1 MCVIIR
7 CDYYDY
13 FFNKKEQMK
22 LRNIVLAAF
31 VVVMGISSASAQLNI
46 LNSTTPEDIGIKTLD
61 QLTYDNDEPLPYGYI
76 DERDLLWSK
85 ATWEI
90 IDLDERVNFPLYYP
104 IDNNIGSDR
113 RPLYDVLVTNLKNGT
128 IQDVYSDSYF
138 TQKTTLKDIDASLV
152 YRDTTDYGIDQFNAE
167 GIVDD
172 EYIREFT
179 LDAADIEQWR
189 IRGLWYLDSRLG
201 ELRYR
206 VLGICPVAPE
216 ARSKAFADDGGGD
229 NLVEL
234 FWVYFPAARTVLHE
248 AKAFNRKNTSRPISF
263 DHLLNSRRF
272 NSLIYKEE
280 NVQGDREVKEYIS
293 ENAFMQLLE
302 SDRIKEQIRNI
313 EIDLWNY

>member
-1 MCVIIR
+1 
-7 CDYYDY
+7 
-13 FFNKKEQMK
+13 MK
-22 LRNIVLAAF
+22 LRNIILGAF
-31 VVVMGISSASAQLNI
+31 VVLGISSANAQLNI
-46 LNSTTPEDIGIKTLD
+46 LNSATPEDIGVKTLD
-61 QLTYDNDEPLPYGYI
+61 QLAYDNDEPLPYGYI

-104 IDNNIGSDR
+104 IDTSNIGSDR
-113 RPLYDVLVTNLKNGT
+113 RPLYDVLVTNMRNGT
-128 IQDVYSDSYF
+128 IKDVYSDSYF
-138 TQKTTLKDIDASLV
+138 TSKTTLKDLDASLV
-152 YRDTTDYGIDQFNAE
+152 YRDTTDYGIDQFLAD
-167 GIVDD
+167 GIIDD

-206 VLGICPVAPE
+206 VLGICPVASE
-216 ARSKAFADDGGGD
+216 ARSKAFPDDVGD

-234 FWVYFPAARTVLHE
+234 FWVYFPAARNVLHE

-263 DHLLNSRRF
+263 DHILNSRRF
-272 NSLIYKEE
+272 SSLIYKEE
-280 NVQGDREVKEYIS
+280 NVQGDRAVTEYIS

-302 SDRIKEQIRNI
+302 SDRIKEKIRNI
-313 EIDLWNY
+313 EMDLWNY